1 RVAQSPVPAPA
12 QPEWARLTAEK
23 DAYRKVTVSGY
34 FQHDKEVL
42 VQAVTDLGAG
52 FWVMTPLETPQFTV
66 WVNRGYVATG
76 KPEQAARTGAGA
88 GAGRPMATITGLLRM
103 TEPDGAF
110 LRKNAPAEGKWY
122 SRDVAAMTAQKGLML
137 AAPFFIDAD
146 ASSD

>member
-1 RVAQSPVPAPA
+1 
-12 QPEWARLTAEK
+12 AEK
-23 DAYRKVTVSGY
+23 DAYRKVTVSGH

-76 KPEQAARTGAGA
+76 KTEKSVRTGAGSGSGSGS
-88 GAGRPMATITGLLRM
+88 GAGQPMATITGLLRM

-110 LRKNAPAEGKWY
+110 LRKNAPVEGKWY
-122 SRDVAAMTAQKGLML
+122 SRDV
-137 AAPFFIDAD
+137 
-146 ASSD
+146 